1 MYANDSSIDHS
12 GYYSYLSSLAAVEVA
27 SGVPAGVACTSLTTQ
42 AASLSFTLNSGASRC
57 FFRGHTDLTPLR
69 NTVTIAL
76 ADSSVGAVVAHSTT
90 TLPYGVTG
98 APLATF
104 PRDPGSVV
112 PSRPK
117 PSGVSH
123 VTLQSSPPQGP
134 VLVVSGGAGGAVA
147 EGEGTRAA
155 GAGGVGPGGAG
166 GVGVEVTL
174 VEDTAASTRR
184 PRPVSFLGFPY
195 VPQFPP
201 RSSLRPVGAEPGG
214 VPARGIGGLGGVGGG
229 GAGSG
234 GAGAGGTGT
243 VAPTSCTVRFLTR
256 EQRLLRL
263 EREECE
269 RFERAQQQQQQHQ
282 QQEHFSCT
290 SRREKRRSHSSRRR
304 EPRRGH
310 DCSSRCSC
318 SCSRRE
324 QRRNQECSSACSC
337 SCSKGRGGATQQQEV
352 KVPSQQTPE
361 EAGQQR
367 LRLHDLPDP
376 APTRLVRGPLP
387 SPRVPPIQSLSSSQ
401 WTRRSPLSRVV
412 SPEPCWSHY
421 RADGLLHLVLRSCT
435 PPPLVLPQPLES
447 SLSIFHDPLSDYLRA
462 SRPIVSRVLSALVTH
477 ATAPPSFV
485 SVLVPHLYALLLVPE
500 GDPDALVTPIPR
512 THAKAVLGPGFRN
525 G

>member
-1 MYANDSSIDHS
+1 MEHHRLVSGLPESLAPLPCSPAPPCTLCVEGRQRTAPHS
-12 GYYSYLSSLAAVEVA
+12 SSLFPTTAPFHTLHLDFLWPQAVRYAAH
-27 SGVPAGVACTSLTTQ
+27 Q
-42 AASLSFTLNSGASRC
+42 LN
-57 FFRGHTDLTPLR
+57 LR
-69 NTVTIAL
+69 RNDAR
-76 ADSSVGAVVAHSTT
+76 
-90 TLPYGVTG
+90 
-98 APLATF
+98 
-104 PRDPGSVV
+104 PRVMPVSIWTVV

-282 QQEHFSCT
+282 QQEHFT
-290 SRREKRRSHSSRRR
+290 AGAVAAAAGESRGGIKSAAARAVAVAAVESRGAVMAAPGEGRAGVPPGAAGALTDIAREGKRVRAIVG
-304 EPRRGH
+304 E
-310 DCSSRCSC
+310 
-318 SCSRRE
+318 
-324 QRRNQECSSACSC
+324 
-337 SCSKGRGGATQQQEV
+337 GRGGATQQQEV